1 VIDEDALLVYTPWT
15 GEDAELFEVSPGQ
28 PLTEDA
34 EKAVRMRAALDA
46 WDAAAPQ
53 AGSRK
58 MDAETEEAL
67 RQLGYLE

>member
-1 VIDEDALLVYTPWT
+1 
-15 GEDAELFEVSPGQ
+15 
-28 PLTEDA
+28 
-34 EKAVRMRAALDA
+34 MRAALDA

-53 AGSRK
+53 AGSRE